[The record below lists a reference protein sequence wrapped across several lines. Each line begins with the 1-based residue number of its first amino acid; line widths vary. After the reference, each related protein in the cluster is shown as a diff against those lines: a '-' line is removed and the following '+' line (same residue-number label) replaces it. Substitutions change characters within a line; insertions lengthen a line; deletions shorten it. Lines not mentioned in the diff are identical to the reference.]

1 MLTAALL
8 LVVGVV
14 TGTAG
19 GVPPAAPTSAVTPAV
34 VDQPLAP
41 GASLSVHKQVTTPV
55 VPPRP
60 DIVLLV
66 DGTRSMQPT
75 IDNVR
80 ENLSKI
86 TDRVRAE
93 QPDSRFA
100 VATYGDEV
108 DEERVFTVLQPLTF
122 DLDAVRK
129 GVGLLTSDRGLS
141 SPGPAEDWINALW
154 EVGNGAG
161 GGTVFRD
168 GASPVVVLVGDASSH
183 DPSMGHT
190 LTDGINALKN
200 VGARVIGVDVA
211 TVLGD
216 GLNGNGDNGNGPDQ
230 NGEDTHDPDQATK
243 VVQATGGRLFQ
254 NIDANQVADTIAQGL
269 TNLPTTVT
277 HQTVSCDPALS
288 VTLNPPNR
296 QVTSGETAAFDET
309 IMVANDAPQ
318 GMTLSCTVQ
327 FLLDGRTPSGEAPV
341 DVPPGRV
348 FRGQQIAPAGDT
360 DGSATAGGFDVSG
373 ASGGTV
379 GSTTGTVDGAI
390 GGSDGD
396 RRGGLVGGAAAGV
409 TGGSK
414 GCGHGAVAGLAAGVV
429 GGPDGDRRG
438 GLVAGALGGAI
449 SGSIGCGDGGGSG
462 DANGG
467 TGSGT
472 SASGAARGGS
482 SDGGAGGSLGG
493 LIGGID
499 GGLIGGLGR
508 AAGGAASGGGSGHGG
523 GRDGGQTGGQ
533 HSGGQNGGDQS
544 GGGQN
549 GGDQS
554 GGQTGGDP
562 VEGQPDG
569 GTQTGGQNSGGTEN
583 GGQNGGVAGGSSD
596 SGDKAGRDGD
606 GDGGEPAPED
616 YQQHITITVTDVTA
630 PVVTIDNRTVEATG
644 KNGTVIDFT
653 ATARDAVDGPLPVT
667 CTPASGSRFRVGI
680 TKVTCTAT
688 DSSGNTGTATATFTV
703 TPAPVPNEA
712 DLAVTATVS
721 PVPNYTGLTTRLGF
735 TLTNAGPRTAKN
747 VVLTTGWPRAEG
759 SGKRTLS
766 ALSRCT
772 RAKPCTIAPGGRVSV
787 TQSAVYNTPV
797 SGEVHAS
804 VTGSPRDPRRGDNTA
819 TARIRIL
826 QPKLTV
832 TPQVARPGDVVLAR
846 GKDFP
851 PGRTVSLSWSVGI
864 TPAQSAVRVGP
875 DGTFESQLLVLR
887 KDQLGP
893 RTLRAQAQGLDRL
906 TKPVLIVQRSLQPPD
921 FAGRR

>member
-1 MLTAALL
+1 MRPRTVHIGVLTAALL

-19 GVPPAAPTSAVTPAV
+19 GVPPAAPASAVTPAV
-34 VDQPLAP
+34 VDEPLAP
-41 GASLSVHKQVTTPV
+41 GASLSVHKQVRTPV

-60 DIVLLV
+60 DVVLLV
-66 DGTRSMQPT
+66 DGTRSMEHA
-75 IDNVR
+75 IDNIQTY
-80 ENLSKI
+80 LSEI
-86 TDRVRAE
+86 TDQVRKE

-100 VATYGDEV
+100 VATYGDQEV
-108 DEERVFTVLQPLTF
+108 DEDDVFTVLQGLTY
-122 DLDAVRK
+122 DLGAV
-129 GVGLLTSDRGLS
+129 GEGAGHLSFDRGLS

-154 EVGNGAG
+154 EIGNGAG

-183 DPSMGHT
+183 DPSKGHT
-190 LTDGINALKN
+190 LTDAINALKN

-211 TVLGD
+211 TELGD

-230 NGEDTHDPDQATK
+230 NREDTHDPDQATK

-254 NIDANQVADTIAQGL
+254 NIDANQVADTIAHGL

-309 IMVANDAPQ
+309 ITVANDAPQ

-327 FLLDGRTPSGEAPV
+327 FLLDGRTPSGEPPV
-341 DVPPGRV
+341 DVPPARV
-348 FRGQQIAPAGDT
+348 FRGPGAVPGSDT
-360 DGSATAGGFDVSG
+360 DGAVEVPGASDGTGGSAEGTSDGTLGGMIGGVISG
-373 ASGGTV
+373 ADGG
-379 GSTTGTVDGAI
+379 
-390 GGSDGD
+390 
-396 RRGGLVGGAAAGV
+396 RHGGLVGGAVAGV
-409 TGGSK
+409 T
-414 GCGHGAVAGLAAGVV
+414 
-429 GGPDGDRRG
+429 
-438 GLVAGALGGAI
+438 
-449 SGSIGCGDGGGSG
+449 
-462 DANGG
+462 NGG
-467 TGSGT
+467 TSKGT
-472 SASGAARGGS
+472 SAGGTASGSSGGHSGNGGATTGSGGS
-482 SDGGAGGSLGG
+482 
-493 LIGGID
+493 
-499 GGLIGGLGR
+499 
-508 AAGGAASGGGSGHGG
+508 HGG
-523 GRDGGQTGGQ
+523 NQTGGQ
-533 HSGGQNGGDQS
+533 NSGDG
-544 GGGQN
+544 
-549 GGDQS
+549 QS
-554 GGQTGGDP
+554 GGQTGGDQSGSQTGG
-562 VEGQPDG
+562 EQNGGQTGGDQNGGQTGGDQAGGQSGG
-569 GTQTGGQNSGGTEN
+569 GTQPGGQNTGGTEN
-583 GGQNGGVAGGSSD
+583 GGQDGGGSSD
-596 SGDKAGRDGD
+596 GSGAGGN
-606 GDGGEPAPED
+606 GSGGSDGGEPVPED
-616 YQQHITITVTDVTA
+616 YQQHIAITVTDVTA
-630 PVVTIDNRTVEATG
+630 PVVTVDNRTVEATG
-644 KNGTVIDFT
+644 KNGAVIDFT

-688 DSSGNTGTATATFTV
+688 DSSGNTGTGTATFTV

-735 TLTNAGPRTAKN
+735 TLTNAGPRTAEN

-759 SGKRTLS
+759 TGKRTLS

-851 PGRTVSLSWSVGI
+851 PGRTITLSWSVGI
-864 TPAQSAVRVGP
+864 TPAQSVLRVGP